1 MTDHA
6 AVVTNSSIIHSDKK
20 TASTQYNKLSQQST
34 IVGSTNV
41 NTKLDFD
48 EKKMVNAKRN
58 AATISVGGEGR
69 QSLSRQ
75 LVRSKHTA
83 CLVGVGVSVL
93 VDPTV
98 IRSCYCNWVII

>member
-1 MTDHA
+1 MSDHD
-6 AVVTNSSIIHSDKK
+6 VVTNSSIIHSDKK

-58 AATISVGGEGR
+58 AATILTEMTTGSHPIV
-69 QSLSRQ
+69 
-75 LVRSKHTA
+75 
-83 CLVGVGVSVL
+83 CLVL
-93 VDPTV
+93 
-98 IRSCYCNWVII
+98 

>member
-1 MTDHA
+1 MSDHA

-48 EKKMVNAKRN
+48 EKIMVNAKRN
-58 AATISVGGEGR
+58 VATILTEMTTG
-69 QSLSRQ
+69 SRPI
-75 LVRSKHTA
+75 VCR
-83 CLVGVGVSVL
+83 VL
-93 VDPTV
+93 
-98 IRSCYCNWVII
+98 

>member
-1 MTDHA
+1 ML

-41 NTKLDFD
+41 NTKFDFD

-58 AATISVGGEGR
+58 AATILTEMTTGSHPIV
-69 QSLSRQ
+69 
-75 LVRSKHTA
+75 
-83 CLVGVGVSVL
+83 CLVL
-93 VDPTV
+93 
-98 IRSCYCNWVII
+98 

>member
-1 MTDHA
+1 ML

-48 EKKMVNAKRN
+48 EKKMVNATRN
-58 AATISVGGEGR
+58 AATISTEMTTG
-69 QSLSRQ
+69 SRPI
-75 LVRSKHTA
+75 VCR
-83 CLVGVGVSVL
+83 VL
-93 VDPTV
+93 
-98 IRSCYCNWVII
+98 

>member
-1 MTDHA
+1 ML

-41 NTKLDFD
+41 YTKLDFD

-58 AATISVGGEGR
+58 AATILTEMTTGSHPIV
-69 QSLSRQ
+69 
-75 LVRSKHTA
+75 
-83 CLVGVGVSVL
+83 CLVL
-93 VDPTV
+93 
-98 IRSCYCNWVII
+98 